1 MMDTNLTSENILET
15 ILPKDADEAILIGR
29 VWIENGANS
38 GPRVVR
44 VCTDGVYDL
53 TDLEPTCSELMKLEN
68 VASLVREFGKNKRIE
83 DTQTILANT
92 FSNTSHRFLSPIDL
106 QAVKACGVTF
116 AKSMLER
123 VIEERAGGDPQKAM
137 EIRASLSDTIGQD
150 IGQIKPGSNTA
161 NKLKVALQEKGYWSQ
176 YLEVGIGP
184 DAEVFTKAPVLSS
197 VGIGADVGI
206 HPGSSWNNPEPEAIV
221 IVNSDGTIVGA
232 TLGNDVNLRDFEGRS
247 ALLLGKAKDNNAS
260 AAIGPF
266 IRLFDEKF
274 TLADLEQEVINLS
287 VKGED
292 GFELNDFSSMS
303 EISRSPSD
311 LVSQTINRNHQYPDG
326 IALYM
331 GTMFAPTKDR
341 GEPGSGFT
349 HAPGDQVTISS
360 DRLGALVNK
369 VTYSNKAA
377 EWKFGIFDLYRNLAE
392 RGLLTGKG

>member
-1 MMDTNLTSENILET
+1 MDTNLTPENILET

-29 VWIENGANS
+29 VWIENGDNS

-83 DTQTILANT
+83 DTQTILTNT

-123 VIEERAGGDPQKAM
+123 VIEERAGGDPQKAV

-150 IGQIKPGSNTA
+150 IGQIKPGSNAA

-197 VGIGADVGI
+197 VGLGAEVGI

-221 IVNSDGTIVGA
+221 IVNADGIIVGA

-266 IRLFDEKF
+266 IRLFDENF

-292 GFELNDFSSMS
+292 GFELNDFSSMN

-331 GTMFAPTKDR
+331 GTMFTPSKDR

-349 HAPGDQVTISS
+349 HAPGDQVVISS
-360 DRLGALVNK
+360 NRLGALVNK
-369 VTYSNKAA
+369 VTYSDKAA
-377 EWKFGIFDLYRNLAE
+377 EWTFGIFDLYRNLAE

>member
-1 MMDTNLTSENILET
+1 MDTNLTSENILET